1 MADFDAAVAGP
12 GERATLDNLM
22 QLYVHDFSE
31 HWAGTS
37 KGELASDGR
46 FEPYPLDAYWRDAG
60 HVPLLLRLGGNLIG
74 FALLNASSHSGLPV
88 DRNMAEFFIVR
99 EYRRDGVGTV
109 AATAIFSG
117 YPGQWEA
124 AVARKN
130 VGALAFWRNVVRRHP
145 RVEDVEETD
154 HSSAAWNGPI
164 LRFKIRPPTG

>member
-1 MADFDAAVAGP
+1 MP
-12 GERATLDNLM
+12 YIL
-22 QLYVHDFSE
+22 
-31 HWAGTS
+31 
-37 KGELASDGR
+37 LANPDI
-46 FEPYPLDAYWRDAG
+46 PG

-74 FALLNASSHSGLPV
+74 FALLNASSHSGLPI

-124 AVARKN
+124 AVARKY